1 MRLGEYLSAIL
12 QDFTRAEA
20 QAHAFARDLARD
32 IAETPE
38 EGSVPVTRFSFDRST
53 LTTRIAVA
61 EVSKGTAGDPGTK
74 RLTAAARRTARA
86 LTEHDETAE
95 LFALSG
101 TALQVWSDAYAPRLQ
116 KEFQR
121 TLSGDLSPSAAASV
135 VGAVV
140 AKTYTQFVVDERA
153 EVSDSERQRILD
165 GGQVEELEAAVRKLY
180 RRHLEKGSNADR
192 KEDVPLGPHVEVLVG
207 IDDLSEVEERLLTT
221 IEITLEGNRI
231 RWEAIDDESGE
242 LIQL

>member
-32 IAETPE
+32 LAETPE
-38 EGSVPVTRFSFDRST
+38 EGSLPVTRFSFDRST
-53 LTTRIAVA
+53 VTTRVAVTEA
-61 EVSKGTAGDPGTK
+61 STGKTGGPGKKQLST
-74 RLTAAARRTARA
+74 AARRTARS
-86 LTEHDETAE
+86 LSEQDDTAE
-95 LFALSG
+95 LFELSDQ
-101 TALQVWSDAYAPRLQ
+101 AVRVWRDTYVPRLE

-121 TLSGDLSPSAAASV
+121 FVSGELAPPAAASV
-135 VGAVV
+135 VGALVV
-140 AKTYTQFVVDERA
+140 KTYTQFLFDERA
-153 EVSDSERQRILD
+153 EVSGSDRTRILG
-165 GGQVEELEAAVRKLY
+165 GGQVDELDAAVRQHF
-180 RRHLEKGSNADR
+180 REHLKKRSSSDR
-192 KEDVPLGPHVEVLVG
+192 NEDVPLGAHVEVLVG

-221 IEITLEGNRI
+221 IEITLEGDRV